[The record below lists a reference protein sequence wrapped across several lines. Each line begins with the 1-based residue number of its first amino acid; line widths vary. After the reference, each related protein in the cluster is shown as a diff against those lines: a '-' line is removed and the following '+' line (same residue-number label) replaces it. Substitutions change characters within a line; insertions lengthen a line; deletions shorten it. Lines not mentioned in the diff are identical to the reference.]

1 MIAFSAGAT
10 SALQFRL
17 GGVPK
22 GFPLTAADARAVT
35 DIIDTTF
42 PVGTLLIN
50 VSGSLLLG
58 VFVRYAMD
66 TPTISPDLRAFLT
79 IGLCGG
85 YSTFSTFS
93 YETITLL
100 EDGEWSRAGFY
111 VVASV
116 VLALLGILLGFWFAR
131 QAISWK

>member
-1 MIAFSAGAT
+1 MLLYVAFGSAIGGVARY
-10 SALQFRL
+10 LL
-17 GGVPK
+17 GGLLQRV
-22 GFPLTAADARAVT
+22 F
-35 DIIDTTF
+35 DTTF

>member
-1 MIAFSAGAT
+1 MLLYVAFGSAIGGVARY
-10 SALQFRL
+10 LL
-17 GGVPK
+17 GGLLQRV
-22 GFPLTAADARAVT
+22 F
-35 DIIDTTF
+35 DTTF

-111 VVASV
+111 VIASV